1 MPLRHCETVSDVFQI
16 TESCW
21 LRATQNNPSFIPS
34 FLLFFECVS
43 SLKNALKRRLRS
55 RHTKRMR
62 WFILINL
69 IFYSG
74 QEGLVTSSNSEI
86 SSCNSCLQLIYK
98 NIKQGHLQ
106 HGVPPKA
113 QSSTPSLPPCLASV
127 HLLQTTKA
135 LSSKQIRPF
144 TPQLGGSLTQ
154 KCPLKGLACGKP
166 EEAVE
171 QQKVIGGRE

>member
-1 MPLRHCETVSDVFQI
+1 MSAQHLLRRGDGLYAKSMSNLPVCECFSGTARQVSDIFQI

-34 FLLFFECVS
+34 LLLSFECVS
-43 SLKNALKRRLRS
+43 SFKNALKRRLRS

-74 QEGLVTSSNSEI
+74 QEGLVTSSNLEI

-106 HGVPPKA
+106 HGVLQELSHRLP
-113 QSSTPSLPPCLASV
+113 PSLPGF
-127 HLLQTTKA
+127 
-135 LSSKQIRPF
+135 RPF
-144 TPQLGGSLTQ
+144 VTNHKSTL
-154 KCPLKGLACGKP
+154 
-166 EEAVE
+166 
-171 QQKVIGGRE
+171 I